1 MESIVNIL
9 RHLTTAD
16 QRRRFAVTRQHD
28 SMQCGAACLQMIC
41 RHYGRSFTLKTMTER
56 CHVTNTGVSMLGISR
71 AAESVGLDNVTGKV
85 TLAKLTNDTLPCI
98 LHWNQNHF
106 VVLYHV
112 RSDGRYD
119 VADPGKGRVTY
130 TAAQMRDHWIAVHD
144 GAEEKGV
151 AMFFEP
157 TEKFFEQTDE
167 QPPKSRHLHTL
178 LSHIGTF
185 RRDFLILAL
194 LLLAG
199 SLLQL
204 VVPFLTQAI
213 VDVGITQHDIG
224 LVWLI
229 LMGQLVLTLSR
240 TIADFVRRRVL
251 LRISISI
258 NISLISR
265 FFQKLLRLPMSFFE
279 TKLMGDLMQR
289 MGDHGR
295 VNQFLTQQAISILF
309 SLLSM
314 VVFSVVLCI
323 YDWRIFLVFLAGSL
337 LYGGWL
343 MVFLPRRKILD
354 YEYFEQQA
362 RNNNQTYQ
370 LLTTMQEIKLQ
381 GCERR
386 RRKEWEDVQRDLF
399 SVQSRSLSL
408 QQKEEVGALFI
419 NESKNIVITAM
430 SAAAVISGDLTLG
443 MMLAVQYII
452 GQLNVPVLQLL
463 GLFYTW
469 QDVNIS
475 MNRIGEI
482 QETAEEDAER
492 HQRKL
497 DGTHDI
503 VLEHVSFRYDP
514 FSATPTLSDLSLT
527 VPEGCVT
534 AIVGASGSG
543 KTTLVKMLLG
553 FYPVETGKIL
563 VGGCDLAD
571 INLQWW
577 RSQCGVVMQDG
588 VLFSESIVRNI
599 AVSDEEVDMQRVDES
614 ARIACIRDHVLSLP
628 LKYETKIGRDGMGL
642 SQGQKQRILI
652 ARAIYRNPSFVFL
665 DEATNSLDATNEQQ
679 IVNNLRDYY
688 AGRTVVIIAHRLSTV
703 KTADQIVVMNSGRV
717 VEQGNHA
724 TLLKYHGVYWQLVK
738 NQM

>member
-1 MESIVNIL
+1 MKS
-9 RHLTTAD
+9 
-16 QRRRFAVTRQHD
+16 
-28 SMQCGAACLQMIC
+28 
-41 RHYGRSFTLKTMTER
+41 SFYTYYYQQEGKYYIY
-56 CHVTNTGVSMLGISR
+56 HQIS
-71 AAESVGLDNVTGKV
+71 S
-85 TLAKLTNDTLPCI
+85 
-98 LHWNQNHF
+98 
-106 VVLYHV
+106 
-112 RSDGRYD
+112 
-119 VADPGKGRVTY
+119 
-130 TAAQMRDHWIAVHD
+130 
-144 GAEEKGV
+144 
-151 AMFFEP
+151 
-157 TEKFFEQTDE
+157 
-167 QPPKSRHLHTL
+167 
-178 LSHIGTF
+178 
-185 RRDFLILAL
+185 AL
-194 LLLAG
+194 LEVEEDLFRALHENQVTHIPQDIQKTLTAKG
-199 SLLQL
+199 FL
-204 VVPFLTQAI
+204 VGDDVREVDAI
-213 VDVGITQHDIG
+213 NEANRMKRYENKV
-224 LVWLI
+224 
-229 LMGQLVLTLSR
+229 MRLTLMPTMACNFSCWYCYENHHASR
-240 TIADFVRRRVL
+240 MT
-251 LRISISI
+251 
-258 NISLISR
+258 
-265 FFQKLLRLPMSFFE
+265 
-279 TKLMGDLMQR
+279 
-289 MGDHGR
+289 
-295 VNQFLTQQAISILF
+295 
-309 SLLSM
+309 
-314 VVFSVVLCI
+314 
-323 YDWRIFLVFLAGSL
+323 
-337 LYGGWL
+337 
-343 MVFLPRRKILD
+343 
-354 YEYFEQQA
+354 QQA

-475 MNRIGEI
+475 MDRIGEI

>member
-1 MESIVNIL
+1 
-9 RHLTTAD
+9 
-16 QRRRFAVTRQHD
+16 
-28 SMQCGAACLQMIC
+28 MQCGAACLQMIC
-41 RHYGRSFTLKTMTER
+41 QHYGKWFSLETVCGR
-56 CHVTNTGVSMLGISR
+56 CHVTRMGVSMLGISR
-71 AAESVGLDNVTGKV
+71 AAESLGLGNVTAKV
-85 TLAKLTNDTLPCI
+85 TLEQLSNDMCPCI

-106 VVLYHV
+106 VVLYRV
-112 RSDGRYD
+112 RDDGRYD
-119 VADPGKGRVTY
+119 VADPGKGRMTY
-130 TAAQMRDHWIAVHD
+130 SSVQMRDHWISVHD
-144 GAEEKGV
+144 GAVGKGV

-167 QPPKSRHLHTL
+167 QQPRSHHLRSL
-178 LSHIGTF
+178 LSHIGNY
-185 RRDFLILAL
+185 RHDFVKLTL
-194 LLLAG
+194 LLLVG

-204 VVPFLTQAI
+204 VFPFLTQAI

-229 LMGQLVLTLSR
+229 LIGQLVLTLSR
-240 TIADFVRRRVL
+240 TIADFMRRRVL

-279 TKLMGDLMQR
+279 SKQMGDLMQR

-295 VNQFLTQQAISILF
+295 VNQFLTQQALNILF

-343 MVFLPRRKILD
+343 MVFLPKRKILD

-362 RNNNQTYQ
+362 RNNSQTYQ

-381 GCERR
+381 GCEQRR
-386 RRKEWEDVQRDLF
+386 RQEWEDVQQNLF
-399 SVQSRSLSL
+399 SVQSRSLHL
-408 QQKEEVGALFI
+408 QQKEEIGALFI
-419 NESKNIVITAM
+419 SESKNIVITAM
-430 SAAAVISGDLTLG
+430 SAAAVINGELSLG

-452 GQLNVPVLQLL
+452 GQLNVPVQQLL
-463 GLFYTW
+463 GIFYIW

-475 MNRIGEI
+475 MDRIGEI
-482 QETAEEDAER
+482 QKTADEDADR
-492 HQRKL
+492 YKNKL

-503 VLEHVSFRYDP
+503 VLEHVYFSYDP
-514 FSATPTLSDLSLT
+514 FSPQPTLSDISLT
-527 VPEGCVT
+527 IPEGSIT

-543 KTTLVKMLLG
+543 KTTLAKILLG
-553 FYPVETGKIL
+553 YYPVDSGRIS
-563 VGGCDLAD
+563 VGGNNQAE

-577 RSQCGVVMQDG
+577 RSQCGVVMQEG
-588 VLFSESIVRNI
+588 VLFSESIARNI
-599 AVSDEEVDMQRVDES
+599 AASDENMDMQRVEDA
-614 ARIACIRDHVLSLP
+614 ARIACIRDYIDSLP

-652 ARAIYRNPSFVFL
+652 ARAIYRNPSFLFF

-688 AGRTVVIIAHRLSTV
+688 VGRTVLIIAHRLSTV
-703 KTADQIVVMNSGRV
+703 KCADQIVVMDCGRI
-717 VEQGNHA
+717 VEQGNHE
-724 TLLKYHGVYWQLVK
+724 TLLARQGLYWQLVK
-738 NQM
+738 HQMGT